1 MIKSEEICN
10 KCVWGMNNRCSK
22 CDDCHDCS
30 QYDTDKFTCKC
41 CLIAGG
47 EYCPYFEL
55 YDANEDAHAYQVVE
69 ESVGEALIQGIKDGM
84 KARSELEDRL
94 HIDDAM
100 IAEYDDENKK
110 LLKDLYF
117 VLRHPLEGCKV
128 CKFRDRECSRTG
140 QDCNPE
146 WRGVRK

>member
-1 MIKSEEICN
+1 MIKSEETCN
-10 KCVWGMNNRCSK
+10 KCVWWADYRCSK
-22 CDDCHDCS
+22 YRDCHDCP
-30 QYDTDKFTCKC
+30 QYDTDKFRCKC
-41 CLIAGG
+41 CLLKYG

-55 YDANEDAHAYQVVE
+55 YDANDDAYARRVE
-69 ESVGEALIQGIKDGM
+69 ESVGDAILQGIKDGM
-84 KARSELEDRL
+84 KAQSELEDRL

-100 IAEYDDENKK
+100 IAEYDNENKK

-128 CKFRDRECSRTG
+128 CKFSDRECSRTG

>member
-22 CDDCHDCS
+22 YRDCHDCP
-30 QYDTDKFTCKC
+30 QYDTDKFRCKC
-41 CLIAGG
+41 CLFKYG

-55 YDANEDAHAYQVVE
+55 YDANEDVHAYQVA
-69 ESVGEALIQGIKDGM
+69 ESVGDAILQGIKDGM

-94 HIDDAM
+94 HINDAM
-100 IAEYDDENKK
+100 IAEYDNENKK

-117 VLRHPLEGCKV
+117 VLRHPSEGCKV

-140 QDCNPE
+140 QDCNPK

>member
-1 MIKSEEICN
+1 MIKLEEICN
-10 KCVWGMNNRCSK
+10 KCVWGVNNRCLKYS
-22 CDDCHDCS
+22 DCYDCP
-30 QYDTDKFTCKC
+30 QYDTDKFSCKC
-41 CLIAGG
+41 CLIKDG

-55 YDANEDAHAYQVVE
+55 YDANDDTYVRRVE
-69 ESVGEALIQGIKDGM
+69 ESVVEAILQDIKDGM
-84 KARSELEDRL
+84 KAQSELEDRL

-100 IAEYDDENKK
+100 IAEYDNENKK